1 MDGYGKRVL
10 VVEDDE
16 NTRALMGILLEH
28 AGYNVVQV
36 CNGLD
41 AWKEIRRRHFDVVVT
56 DWVMPL
62 LNGLELVHRIQ
73 EVSPQMP
80 VILVSGNFP
89 ERTAA
94 WNVSPCFAALR
105 KPFDSWVFLDLVH
118 AAVKVPVAVGF

>member
-36 CNGLD
+36 CNGRD

-56 DWVMPL
+56 DWLMPL
-62 LNGLELVHRIQ
+62 LNGLELLCRIQ
-73 EVSPQMP
+73 AVSPRMS

-89 ERTAA
+89 EGTAA
-94 WNVSPCFAALR
+94 SDNPPWFAALR
-105 KPFDSWVFLDLVH
+105 KPFDNSVFLDLVRAATH
-118 AAVKVPVAVGF
+118 APAAAVA